1 MALICKVT
9 ARSRLR
15 AFVYYELAEAFTY
28 TLRPMSLREGK
39 TMVDRKWAESVSDL
53 RSWPLLLDWHHD
65 KR

>member
-39 TMVDRKWAESVSDL
+39 TMVDRKWAEI
-53 RSWPLLLDWHHD
+53 R
-65 KR
+65 K